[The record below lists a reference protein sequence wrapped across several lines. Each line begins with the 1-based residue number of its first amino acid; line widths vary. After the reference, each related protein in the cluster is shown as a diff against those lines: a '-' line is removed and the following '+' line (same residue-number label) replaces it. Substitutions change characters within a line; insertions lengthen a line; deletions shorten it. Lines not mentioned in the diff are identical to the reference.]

1 MEDGYTNYTIRMKK
15 RKRDDWK
22 EVVEESEQFS
32 SLSQL
37 IRYSVDQQIGRMGE
51 DEMSKEEKE
60 IMDKMEAEN
69 SRLRS
74 LMEDMQQTIEE
85 IQESHLS
92 TTEAE
97 ALSHNQTQTLIQEFN
112 HTNEWRIWKEPW

>member
-112 HTNEWRIWKEPW
+112 HTNE

>member
-1 MEDGYTNYTIRMKK
+1 MDDDETNFTVRMEKS
-15 RKRDDWK
+15 KRDEWK
-22 EVVEESEQFS
+22 EAVNSSEQFG

-37 IRYSVDQQIGRMGE
+37 VRYSVDQQIGRMGE
-51 DEMSKEEKE
+51 EGMSKEEKE

-69 SRLRS
+69 SRLRT
-74 LMEDMQQTIEE
+74 LMEDMQETMEE

-97 ALSHNQTQTLIQEFN
+97 ALAHNQTQTLIQEFN
-112 HTNEWRIWKEPW
+112 HGGSDE